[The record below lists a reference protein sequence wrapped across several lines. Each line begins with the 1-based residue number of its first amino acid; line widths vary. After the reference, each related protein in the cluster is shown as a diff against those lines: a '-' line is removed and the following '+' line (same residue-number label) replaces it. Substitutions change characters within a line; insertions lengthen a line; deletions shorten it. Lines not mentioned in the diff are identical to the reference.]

1 MDRKREYYEDIQFL
15 RTTGAKVWFVV
26 LVVGLA
32 TLPFVVPGYTLS
44 TINLLATYVIVSLG
58 MNILVGY
65 TGQISLGHAGF
76 LAIGAYATVLSM
88 TALHLPFLLA
98 LALAG
103 MVAAAFGFVVGL
115 PALRLEGPY
124 LAIATMAFGLAVIQV
139 IGRSPLFGGHMG
151 LQVPDMTIGPL
162 RLNSDREKYAAIIAI
177 TAILT
182 LAARNLMAGRVGR
195 AFRAIRDSDIAAETM
210 GVNIAYYKT
219 LSFAISAFY
228 AGIAGGLTAF
238 VVNFISPGQFNFI
251 LSILFLAM
259 VVVGGRGA
267 ILGSV
272 LGGVVV
278 GYLTIKMDVVQ
289 NAPLLGSLLTWLSER
304 VFTVAGLPN
313 VGWVFMGLIMILAV
327 AFEPLGLYGIWR
339 RTKVYWRT
347 WPF

>member
-1 MDRKREYYEDIQFL
+1 MDMKREYYEDIQFL
-15 RTTGAKVWFVV
+15 RTTGARVWFVLLIIG
-26 LVVGLA
+26 LVA
-32 TLPFVVPGYTLS
+32 LPFLVRGYTLS
-44 TINLLATYVIVSLG
+44 TINLLCTYVIISLG

-76 LAIGAYATVLSM
+76 LAIGAYTTVLSM
-88 TALHLPFLLA
+88 TALHLPFIIA
-98 LALAG
+98 LFAAG
-103 MVAAAFGFVVGL
+103 MVAAGFGFILGL

-124 LAIATMAFGLAVIQV
+124 LTIATMAFGLAVIQI
-139 IGRSPLFGGHMG
+139 IGRSPVFGGHMG
-151 LQVPDMTIGPL
+151 LQVPDMMLGPF
-162 RLNSDREKYAAIIAI
+162 RLNTDREKYATII
-177 TAILT
+177 TVTVLMT

-195 AFRAIRDSDIAAETM
+195 AFRAIRDSDIAAETL

-228 AGIAGGLTAF
+228 AGVAGGLTAF
-238 VVNFISPGQFNFI
+238 VLDFISPGQFNFI

-272 LGGVVV
+272 LGGLVV
-278 GYLTIKMDVVQ
+278 GYLTIRMDVIQ
-289 NAPLLGSLLTWLSER
+289 NVPVLGGVLSWLSDR
-304 VFTVAGLPN
+304 FFTAAGLPN
-313 VGWVFMGLIMILAV
+313 AGWVFMGLIMILAV
-327 AFEPLGLYGIWR
+327 AIEPLGLYGIWR

>member
-15 RTTGAKVWFVV
+15 RTVGAKVWFA
-26 LVVGLA
+26 LLLIGLA
-32 TLPFVVPGYTLS
+32 WLPFLVRGYTLS

-76 LAIGAYATVLSM
+76 LAIGAYTTVLAM
-88 TALHLPFLLA
+88 TSLNLPFVLA
-98 LALAG
+98 LALSG
-103 MVAAAFGFVVGL
+103 MVAAGFGFVLGL

-124 LAIATMAFGLAVIQV
+124 LAIATMAFGLAVTQV
-139 IGRSPLFGGHMG
+139 IGRSAVFGGHMG
-151 LQVPDMTIGPL
+151 LQVPDMTLGPL
-162 RLNSDREKYAAIIAI
+162 RLDGDREKYAAIMTI
-177 TAILT
+177 TVIMT

-195 AFRAIRDSDIAAETM
+195 AFRAIRDSDIAAETI
-210 GVNIAYYKT
+210 GVNVAYYKT

-228 AGIAGGLTAF
+228 TGVAGGLTAF
-238 VVNFISPGQFNFI
+238 VLDFISPGQFTFV

-278 GYLTIKMDVVQ
+278 GWLSIRMDVIQ
-289 NAPLLGSLLTWLSER
+289 DAPVLGGLLRGLSER
-304 VFTVAGLPN
+304 MFTVAGLPN
-313 VGWVFMGLIMILAV
+313 VGWVFMGLIMIVAV

-339 RTKVYWRT
+339 RTKLYWRT

>member
-1 MDRKREYYEDIQFL
+1 MHMKREYYEDIQFL
-15 RTTGAKVWFVV
+15 RTTGTKVWFVV
-26 LVVGLA
+26 AVVGLVA
-32 TLPFVVPGYTLS
+32 LPFMVRGYTLS
-44 TINLLATYVIVSLG
+44 TVNLLATYVIVALG

-88 TALHLPFLLA
+88 TSLNLPFFVA

-103 MVAAAFGFVVGL
+103 LVAAGFGFILGL

-139 IGRSPLFGGHMG
+139 IGRSPVFGGHMG
-151 LQVPDMTIGPL
+151 LQVPDMMLGPY
-162 RLNSDREKYAAIIAI
+162 RLNSDVEKYAVIVTSTVLLA
-177 TAILT
+177 
-182 LAARNLMAGRVGR
+182 LAARNLMASRVGR
-195 AFRAIRDSDIAAETM
+195 AFRAIRDSDIAAQTI
-210 GVNIAYYKT
+210 GVNITWYKT

-228 AGIAGGLTAF
+228 TGVAGGLTAF
-238 VVNFISPGQFNFI
+238 ILDFISPGQFNFV

-272 LGGVVV
+272 LGGIVV
-278 GYLTIKMDVVQ
+278 GYLSIRMDVIQDV
-289 NAPLLGSLLTWLSER
+289 PLMGGLLTWLSAN
-304 VFTVAGLPN
+304 VFTTAGLPN
-313 VGWVFMGLIMILAV
+313 AGWVFMGLIMILVV

-339 RTKVYWRT
+339 RTKSYWRT

>member
-1 MDRKREYYEDIQFL
+1 MDMKRDYYEDIQFL
-15 RTTGAKVWFVV
+15 RTTGAKVWFVILIV
-26 LVVGLA
+26 ALVV
-32 TLPFVVPGYTLS
+32 LPFTVRGYTLS
-44 TINLLATYVIVSLG
+44 TVNLLATYVIVSLG

-76 LAIGAYATVLSM
+76 LAIGAYTTVLSM
-88 TALHLPFLLA
+88 TGLHLPFFLA
-98 LALAG
+98 LPLAG
-103 MVAAAFGFVVGL
+103 LVAAGFGFVLGL

-124 LAIATMAFGLAVIQV
+124 LTIATMGFGLAVIQV
-139 IGRSPLFGGHMG
+139 IGRTAMFGGHMG
-151 LQVPDMTIGPL
+151 LQVPDMTIGPF
-162 RLNSDREKYAAIIAI
+162 RLNTDREKYAAIMTI
-177 TAILT
+177 TVLMT

-195 AFRAIRDSDIAAETM
+195 AFRAVRDSDIAAETL

-228 AGIAGGLTAF
+228 TGVAGGLTAF
-238 VVNFISPGQFNFI
+238 VLDFISPGQFNFI

-278 GYLTIKMDVVQ
+278 GYLSIRMDVIEDL
-289 NAPLLGSLLTWLSER
+289 PLMGSLLEWLSTQF
-304 VFTVAGLPN
+304 FTVTGMPN
-313 VGWVFMGLIMILAV
+313 AGWVFMGLIMILAV
-327 AFEPLGLYGIWR
+327 AIEPLGLYGIWL
-339 RTKVYWRT
+339 RTKIYWRT